1 MFDTLPKNQTAECQA
16 SNAASGRTAIRFLR
30 KIALLEGASYLL
42 LLGIAMPLKYL
53 SGMPEAVRVVGSV
66 HGGLFV
72 LYAAAVVWAGT
83 ARRWPARRWAANLVA
98 SLLPFGPFVMDGR
111 LRREE
116 ELLVGLVDAGT
127 TD

>member
-1 MFDTLPKNQTAECQA
+1 MVHTLLKNQAAECQP
-16 SNAASGRTAIRFLR
+16 SNAPGGRAAIRFLR
-30 KIALLEGASYLL
+30 KVALLEGASYLL
-42 LLGIAMPLKYL
+42 LLGVAMPLKYL
-53 SGMPEAVRVVGSV
+53 AGMPGAVRLVGSV

-72 LYAAAVVWAGT
+72 LYAAAVIWAGT
-83 ARRWPARRWAANLVA
+83 ARRWPAGRWAANLVA

-116 ELLVGLVDAGT
+116 EMLVGLVDTGT